1 MKRAYVDANV
11 VVRLVTGDP
20 PAMADAAESMFRLVN
35 GGELELVI
43 EPVVI
48 ADAVWLLSSSYGFS
62 PSEIAPI
69 LRAFLAGEGII
80 GEEKDELLEAL
91 QLYEDKNVDFVDAL
105 LAVRMTRAGALEIY
119 SFDKHFDR
127 LEGIRRRTPGR

>member
-11 VVRLVTGDP
+11 ILRLVTGDP
-20 PAMADAAESMFRLVN
+20 PEMADAAETTFRLVDS
-35 GGELELVI
+35 GELELVI

-48 ADAVWLLSSSYGFS
+48 AEAVWVLSSFYGFS
-62 PSEIAPI
+62 PPEIAPI

-105 LAVRMTRAGALEIY
+105 LAIRMSREGVREVY
-119 SFDKHFDR
+119 SFDEHFDR